1 MAQRKN
7 LKKYNLIFYFNLSF
21 MNKKLLF
28 ATMSLAALAAC
39 TNDDF
44 DSQQQVAEGTSP
56 IQFEVINNNEG
67 MRASMD
73 GNTIVW
79 SAADGD
85 LFTLYHGV
93 TGFAAPGALN
103 GYENATYTASNEEG
117 TAVLSTPSMIKPGR
131 AIMVWPADTTFY
143 AAASGNL
150 TIKIPQILEKKT
162 EENKNGG
169 VENYI
174 PYVSDLITIDAYDPA
189 PAGTKIGNQNTA
201 GLGRKY
207 PVYMRPM
214 ASQLILHADYAGT
227 DNTLNTLKTGD
238 DPIDDIA
245 LTSVD
250 LLTTTG
256 GGTTDFTQEIDLQF
270 KNPASLTPA
279 ATGWP
284 AKSVL
289 NHNWTEVTDFDLTS
303 AVGVDQLRTKC
314 ITGTESAKF
323 LILPQ
328 NAITV
333 ATATD
338 GVADAAVVVNT
349 TYGKVIVEEN
359 GGAHGG
365 QYTTLEIADAWYR
378 YQAAGKTP
386 VALETETTT
395 KKGGTGTDANYV
407 RYTNNIAL
415 GLAQVINAFSTNKTT
430 KAGSYV
436 LNEPTGAV
444 GNRYVKVLLTH
455 LDMTDLHIQTDKQ
468 LRDAAKVWNKMGLP
482 GVTVYLDGDATTGE
496 FEISQAT
503 IAKINEINKGKLFA
517 DQFHVKP
524 CHIAA
529 PTSEVCTRI
538 VIKDGGNVPNLD
550 FIVAGDTPNY
560 ADVVLKAGK
569 NWSWTTNNVTIGT
582 AKKAIKVGTGVQ
594 SIINEGTFASGAT
607 ATIATCNA
615 AATAWTNTPFVN
627 AKGAEWNVTAG
638 DLTVQFDVTNY
649 GTVNISNG
657 AEYHQDL
664 ANGAASTFVN
674 EATDLPS
681 RFGGDDTEIGLV
693 VNKGVFAVTGTTTTK
708 GVINNYGL
716 IKHDHVNAKTY
727 ITQNEA
733 GGDFHTIFTDPTNKM
748 GMISL
753 PWDNKDED
761 NISVNAALNKGFIA
775 VTVNGE
781 VTGALDATQLGT
793 KVNYLIVKAGPT
805 SIADVAAQVDYLEI
819 DMTDD
824 SELAWS
830 TNQTFVG
837 LVVLS
842 PVNIKLGSTITVKGT
857 GSTYL
862 GAKMYVGGTFT
873 NTGGW
878 SGYYGNTTAKVPT
891 YYITY

>member
-1 MAQRKN
+1 
-7 LKKYNLIFYFNLSF
+7 

-28 ATMSLAALAAC
+28 GIMSLAALAAC

-56 IQFEVINNNEG
+56 IQFEVINNNAT
-67 MRASMD
+67 MRASMN
-73 GNTIVW
+73 GNTVEW

-93 TGFAAPGALN
+93 TGFTAPGALN
-103 GYENATYTASNEEG
+103 GYENATYTASNQEG

-201 GLGRKY
+201 GLARKY

-214 ASQLILHADYAGT
+214 ASQLILHADYNGT
-227 DNTLNTLKTGD
+227 DATLNTLKTGD

-270 KNPASLTPA
+270 KNPTTLTPA

-349 TYGKVIVEEN
+349 TYGKVIIEEN

-365 QYTTLEIADAWYR
+365 KYTTAEIADAWYR
-378 YQAAGKTP
+378 YQAPSSAAI
-386 VALETETTT
+386 ALETETAT

-468 LRDAAKVWNKMGLP
+468 LRDAARVWKQMNLP
-482 GVTVYLDGDATTGE
+482 GVTVFLDGDATTGE

-503 IAKINEINKGKLFA
+503 IAKINEINTGKTFA
-517 DQFHVKP
+517 NQFHVKP

-560 ADVVLKAGK
+560 ADVVLKAGQ
-569 NWSWTTNNVTIGT
+569 NWSWTTNNVTIASVT
-582 AKKAIKVGTGVQ
+582 KKAIKVGTGVQ
-594 SIINEGTFASGAT
+594 SIINEGTFASGA

-615 AATAWTNTPFVN
+615 AAAAWTNTLFVN

-649 GTVNISNG
+649 GTVKIASG
-657 AEYHQDL
+657 AEYHQDIAL
-664 ANGAASTFVN
+664 GAATTFTN
-674 EATDLPS
+674 EAEDLPT
-681 RFGGDDTEIGLV
+681 RFGGDDAEIGKV
-693 VNKGVFAVTGTTTTK
+693 ENKGVFAVTGTTTIK
-708 GVINNYGL
+708 GIINNYGL
-716 IKHDHVNAKTY
+716 IEHAANAAKTY
-727 ITQNEA
+727 ITTNELA
-733 GGDFHTIFTDPTNKM
+733 GTTFATPFSATGTLRKIGRIN
-748 GMISL
+748 L
-753 PWDNKDED
+753 PYSNKDED
-761 NISVNAALNKGFIA
+761 NISVSSALNSGFVS
-775 VTVNGE
+775 VTV
-781 VTGALDATQLGT
+781 TSSDAPATKKLNLTAVGD
-793 KVNYLIVKAGPT
+793 KVNYVIIKGGIDTVTEMTNAIKYIEFDDENDTEIAWQAGTSATPVTATYEGLI
-805 SIADVAAQVDYLEI
+805 
-819 DMTDD
+819 
-824 SELAWS
+824 
-830 TNQTFVG
+830 
-837 LVVLS
+837 VLS
-842 PVNIKLGSTITVKGT
+842 PVNIKLYTNVIVNQA
-857 GSTYL
+857 TYL

-873 NTGGW
+873 NGTAVW
-878 SGYYGNTTAKVPT
+878 NGYYGDTTANESSK
-891 YYITY
+891 YITY